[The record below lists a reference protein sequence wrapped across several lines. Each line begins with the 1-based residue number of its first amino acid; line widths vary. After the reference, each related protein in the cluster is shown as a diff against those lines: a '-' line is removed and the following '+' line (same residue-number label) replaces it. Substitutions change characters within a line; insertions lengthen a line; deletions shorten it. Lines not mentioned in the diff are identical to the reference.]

1 MYSLT
6 KFLYLKSVRKRKNVE
21 PVDIK
26 DAEAISIDAETM
38 GTTRLIFFVLLP
50 TIHNGLIL
58 SIVNMHFAY
67 SGASNFVSNK
77 PMHRILFLPIKYA
90 SQHLFAFI
98 LSAENGSTNKRRGG
112 KRAKSSPI
120 LEASKKTSA
129 THDSPAKNTRSK
141 CPPSKNTRSKKCPSA
156 KSTSKKKL

>member
-6 KFLYLKSVRKRKNVE
+6 KFLYLKSARKRKNVE
-21 PVDIK
+21 PVDIE

-67 SGASNFVSNK
+67 SGASNYVSNK
-77 PMHRILFLPIKYA
+77 PMHRSLFLPI
-90 SQHLFAFI
+90 
-98 LSAENGSTNKRRGG
+98 
-112 KRAKSSPI
+112 
-120 LEASKKTSA
+120 
-129 THDSPAKNTRSK
+129 
-141 CPPSKNTRSKKCPSA
+141 
-156 KSTSKKKL
+156 